1 MTAIDILG
9 DNPNVSI
16 TIKAS
21 DLKQSLATLVESA
34 IAKYKQEVEA
44 KPDDILYSIKQVS
57 EILSVDKSTLWRW
70 QQSGYLVPTKVG
82 GLPRY
87 RKSQIDELLGSK
99 SGEARR

>member
-1 MTAIDILG
+1 MATIDLLG

-21 DLKQSLATLVESA
+21 ELQKAFTTLIDRTIVQ
-34 IAKYKQEVEA
+34 YRQEVEA
-44 KPDDILYSIKQVS
+44 NPDDVLYTIKQVCQ
-57 EILSVDKSTLWRW
+57 ILSVDKSTLWRW

-82 GLPRY
+82 DLPRY

-99 SGEARR
+99 RGGAK

>member
-1 MTAIDILG
+1 MKAIDILG

-21 DLKQSLATLVESA
+21 DLKNSFASIVESA
-34 IAKYKQEVEA
+34 IAKYRREVEA
-44 KPDDILYSIKQVS
+44 QPDDILYSIKQVS

-82 GLPRY
+82 DLPRY
-87 RKSQIDELLGSK
+87 RKSQIDELLGAK
-99 SGEARR
+99 RGGAK